1 MGFSKMRQRIG
12 YGSADLASNLVWPMI
27 TTYLTV
33 YYTDALLMDT
43 VAISVITLASK
54 FIDAITDVLMGIVVD
69 KSNYKSGKCRPYLI
83 IGAVP
88 LALFAV
94 LTFWVPSMV
103 SNKSVA
109 QIVLAFITF
118 NLVSTAYTVVN
129 TPLSAILPS
138 LSADG
143 RERNILV
150 TFRMVMAAVGSFSVT
165 FFAPLLIKQFS
176 AVFGKGT
183 KDGTDDPAAYPWV
196 IGLFAIVA
204 IALLIFSFKNTR
216 EVIKPHSQEKIS
228 VKDGLKAV
236 NGQYILFVIT
246 MFIYLLGFAVKQAGV
261 VYYYKHCIG
270 NIGDLTP
277 EKVLSI
283 QAIVTSL
290 SMVVGQLTIPFFCKL
305 MGKKKSSVMMNFIAL
320 AGNVVFIFCGTNL
333 VWLCFGTLLVW
344 FPLGYLMGM
353 RFAFLADVVEYCE
366 LKSGIR
372 AAGILSSLDSFLA
385 KLAFGLNVTVMLAL
399 MTIGNYDPEAEVQSE
414 AAKVFIQIGFIGVP
428 MLCAVLTIILFMFF
442 KFDKDLI
449 KMKEER
455 AAQLNAG
462 K

>member
-1 MGFSKMRQRIG
+1 MRQRLG
-12 YGSADLASNLVWPMI
+12 YGAADMASNLVWPMI

-33 YYTDALLMDT
+33 YYTDALFMDA
-43 VAISVITLASK
+43 VAVSVITLASK

-83 IGAVP
+83 IGAIP

-94 LTFWVPSMV
+94 LTFWVPSLV
-103 SNKSVA
+103 SNNKVLM
-109 QIVLAFITF
+109 IVLAFITF

-138 LSADG
+138 LSSDG

-165 FFAPLLIKQFS
+165 FFAPILINQFS
-176 AVFGKGT
+176 DLFGNGKG
-183 KDGTDDPAAYPWV
+183 KADPYSYAWV

-204 IALLIFSFKNTR
+204 VALLIFSFKNTR
-216 EVIKPHSQEKIS
+216 EVVKPHNQEKIS

-261 VYYYKHCIG
+261 VYYYTYYIG
-270 NIGDLTP
+270 DIGDLKP
-277 EKVLSI
+277 EAVIPI

-305 MGKKKSSVMMNFIAL
+305 MGKKKSSIMMNFIAL
-320 AGNVVFIFCGTNL
+320 AGNVIFLFCGPNL

-344 FPLGYLMGM
+344 LPLGYLMGM

-399 MTIGNYDPEAEVQSE
+399 MTMGGYVPNQPQTDT
-414 AAKVFIQIGFIGVP
+414 AKVFIQLGFVGVP
-428 MLCAVLTIILFMFF
+428 IACIILTIVLFMLF
-442 KFDKDLI
+442 KFDKELP
-449 KMKEER
+449 KLKEEY
-455 AAQLNAG
+455 AAKTAKG
-462 K
+462 SKKAKKAK

>member
-1 MGFSKMRQRIG
+1 MGFSKMRQRLG
-12 YGSADLASNLVWPMI
+12 YGAADMASNLVWPMI

-33 YYTDALLMDT
+33 YYSDALLMDT
-43 VAISVITLASK
+43 VAVSIITLASK

-69 KSNYKSGKCRPYLI
+69 KSDFKSGKCRPYLI
-83 IGAVP
+83 GGAIP

-103 SNKSVA
+103 SNGTVL

-138 LSADG
+138 LSDDG

-150 TFRMVMAAVGSFSVT
+150 TFRMVMAAMGSFCVT
-165 FFAPLLIKQFS
+165 FFAPLLLNFFS
-176 AVFGKGT
+176 DSFGNGKG
-183 KDGTDDPAAYPWV
+183 KSDPFAYIWV
-196 IGLFAIVA
+196 IGLFSIVA
-204 IALLIFSFKNTR
+204 IVLLAFSFLNTR
-216 EVIKPHSQEKIS
+216 EVVKPHNKEKVGI
-228 VKDGLKAV
+228 KEGLKAV
-236 NGQYILFVIT
+236 NGQYILFVVT

-261 VYYYKHCIG
+261 VYYYTYYVG
-270 NIGDLTP
+270 TIGDLKP
-277 EKVLSI
+277 EALISI

-305 MGKKKSSVMMNFIAL
+305 MGKKKSSIMMNIIAL
-320 AGNVVFIFCGTNL
+320 AGNVIFIFCGPNL

-399 MTIGNYDPEAEVQSE
+399 MTMGGYVPDQPQTDV
-414 AAKVFIQIGFIGVP
+414 AKIFIQLGFIGVP
-428 MLCAVLTIILFMFF
+428 IACIILTIILFMFF
-442 KFDKDLI
+442 TFDKELP
-449 KMKEER
+449 KLKEEYKLK
-455 AAQLNAG
+455 AEAEA